1 MDINRYSTSQVNLK
15 KIMSK
20 LIPTPA
26 PMQPQSRAYDLKSR
40 LDWGEPALTIIDIR
54 PIAEFNQSHIQGAIS
69 LPAEELV
76 SRAPETLDISR
87 DIYVYSDSDEETA
100 AAAAQLRE
108 AGYTNVSE
116 LTGGLAAWKAVG
128 YPVEAISGVSP

>member
-1 MDINRYSTSQVNLK
+1 MPN
-15 KIMSK
+15 
-20 LIPTPA
+20 LIPNPA

-69 LPAEELV
+69 LPVEELV
-76 SRAPETLDISR
+76 ARAPETLEMSR

-108 AGYTNVSE
+108 AGYANVSE